1 MISLLKYQKDPYKLH
16 FPIGLLA
23 ATVAALIWFFH
34 QQQWIVFYPRNAHAN
49 LMFFGFLWSFICG
62 FLMTAIPRMTKTDTA
77 NKIEIILSGLFV
89 PAQLLLNLNN
99 MIYQSANLF
108 LAQVLFLIV
117 FIVSRFVVRKQIPFE
132 GFIFLPFALL
142 SSIIAPI
149 IHLLNIP
156 ISFSNI
162 YLLSGQ
168 AFTLNLIL
176 GLGSRL
182 VPMLTRVPSAISP
195 ETAGNNKKRL
205 EFLALAITLNLSF
218 VGEFLNVIQPSY
230 QLRAFVCL
238 FIAIKHFKI
247 LQKPMTRSYV
257 GIGLRSAVWMLIL
270 GYTLLSFVSVENQA
284 KWLGLQHLVFIAG
297 FSLLTLMVATR
308 VTLAHAGHSLDHE
321 KSAKL
326 LLPTIIL
333 FLTAS
338 ILRLVL
344 TLSIFPENYELQLLT
359 AMVGFIAAI
368 ALWLW
373 QLRKALFGNSCV
385 DKC

>member
-1 MISLLKYQKDPYKLH
+1 MVNLSKYQKDPYKLH
-16 FPIGLLA
+16 FPMGLLSA
-23 ATVAALIWFFH
+23 IISALLWLFH
-34 QQQWIVFYPRNAHAN
+34 QQQWLNFYPRNAHAN

-62 FLMTAIPRMTKTDTA
+62 FLMTAIPRMTKTDIP
-77 NKIEIILSGLFV
+77 NKLEILLSGLFV

-108 LAQVLFLIV
+108 LAQLLFLIV
-117 FIVSRFVVRKQIPFE
+117 FIGSRFVIRKQIPFE

-142 SSIIAPI
+142 SATIAPI
-149 IHLLNIP
+149 VHLLNIP

-182 VPMLTRVPSAISP
+182 VPMLSRVPSAISP
-195 ETAGNNKKRL
+195 ELAGNNKKRL
-205 EFLALAITLNLSF
+205 EFLILAITLNISF
-218 VGEFLNVIQPSY
+218 VGEFLNIIQPSY
-230 QLRAFVCL
+230 QLRALVCL

-247 LQKPMTRSYV
+247 LHKPMTRSYV
-257 GIGLRSAVWMLIL
+257 GIGLRTAVWMLIL

-284 KWLGLQHLVFIAG
+284 QWLGLQHLVFIAG
-297 FSLLTLMVATR
+297 FSLLTFMVATR
-308 VTLAHAGHSLDHE
+308 VTLAHAGQSLDYE
-321 KSAKL
+321 KSVKL

-333 FLTAS
+333 FLLAAV
-338 ILRLVL
+338 IRLLL
-344 TLSIFPENYELQLLT
+344 TLSIFPENYEFQLLT

-368 ALWLW
+368 VFWLW